1 MKMRS
6 IVLTIA
12 IWFAPLIAWGA
23 GAVTTPMSANNDLT
37 NTKSLQNGAKIFV
50 NFCLGCHSLQFMRYS
65 RLAEDIGL
73 DPDLVAEHLMFTTDK
88 IGDAMTIAMEAEDA
102 SGWFGVPPP
111 DLSVI
116 ARARG
121 TDWLYTYL
129 TTFYED
135 PDPARPFGVNNVM
148 FPDVGMP
155 HVLWPL
161 QGVQSYMR
169 AERPENAVSEH
180 VVDIEPDVTGYKLR
194 TAVTTKNGD
203 STSTTYVT
211 DSLETTIPG
220 AMTPA
225 EFRKTVRDLV
235 NFLDYVGEPIKVT
248 RVQVGYWAIILL
260 AVFALVTR
268 ALYKDY
274 WRDVH

>member
-1 MKMRS
+1 MNR
-6 IVLTIA
+6 IIA
-12 IWFAPLIAWGA
+12 AIAFSLFPLVTLGA
-23 GAVTTPMSANNDLT
+23 AGVHPMSANT
-37 NTKSLQNGAKIFV
+37 NLENQPSLQNGARIFV
-50 NFCLGCHSLQFMRYS
+50 NFCMGCHSMEFMRFS

-73 DPDLVAEHLMFTTDK
+73 DHDQVAEHLMFTTDK
-88 IGDAMTIAMEAEDA
+88 IGDTMSIAMQVDDA

-116 ARARG
+116 ARARSV
-121 TDWLYTYL
+121 DWLYTYL
-129 TTFYED
+129 TTFYAD

-161 QGVQSYMR
+161 QGVQSYVKG
-169 AERPENAVSEH
+169 ERPADVVSER
-180 VVDIEPDVTGYKLR
+180 VVSVEPDEKGFKLSTVVT
-194 TAVTTKNGD
+194 AEDGD
-203 STSTTYVT
+203 STKTVHVT
-211 DSLETTIPG
+211 DMLEVTTPG

-225 EFRKTVRDLV
+225 EFRKTARDLV
-235 NFLDYVGEPIKVT
+235 NFLDYAAEPVKLLRI
-248 RVQVGYWAIILL
+248 QMGYWVLIFL
-260 AVFALVTR
+260 AVFALLAR